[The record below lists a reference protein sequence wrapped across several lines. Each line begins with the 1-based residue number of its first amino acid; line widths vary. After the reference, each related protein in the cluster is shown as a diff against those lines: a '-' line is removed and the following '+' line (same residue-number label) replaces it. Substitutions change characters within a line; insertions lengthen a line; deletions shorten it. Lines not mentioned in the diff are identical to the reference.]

1 MPGRA
6 PVDGVSRATRT
17 SKSRAITILGH
28 LISRKALIEFTMCS
42 SPGLINL
49 GDGLTYYE
57 FFAGGG
63 MARAG
68 LGPNWR
74 CLFANDFSQTKV
86 SAYVDNWGDDHIH
99 LGDVALI
106 EKSQLPSQA
115 AMAWASFP
123 CQDLSL
129 AGAYAGLG
137 EVGAKMTRSGTFW
150 HFWSL
155 MKGLQR
161 EGRKPKTIVLENV
174 YGALTSRGG
183 ADFVAI
189 SNALADGG
197 YRFGAVVIDAAHFVP
212 QSRPR
217 VFFIAVD
224 ASAPVPGALLRDA
237 PSPVWHPAALTRAQ
251 SLLRGHARDS
261 WLWWN
266 MPKPPERRVD
276 LVDVIEAAPSD
287 VRWHSPVETERL
299 LAMMSDLN
307 HQKVMCAQRAGGR
320 SVGAVYRR
328 TRPDENAVKRQ
339 RAEVRFDGLAG
350 CLRTPGGGSSR
361 QTVIVVEQGSIRS
374 RLLSSR
380 EAARLM
386 GLPDSYKMPRRYN
399 EAYHLAGDGVCVGVV
414 RFLAEVLLE
423 PLVWAGRETQTIAA
437 E

>member
-1 MPGRA
+1 
-6 PVDGVSRATRT
+6 
-17 SKSRAITILGH
+17 
-28 LISRKALIEFTMCS
+28 
-42 SPGLINL
+42 L
-49 GDGLTYYE
+49 GDDLTYYE

-68 LGPNWR
+68 LGSNWR
-74 CLFANDFSQTKV
+74 CLFANDFSPTKV
-86 SAYVDNWGDDHIH
+86 AAYVENWGSDHIH
-99 LGDVALI
+99 LGDVALV
-106 EKSQLPSQA
+106 ETSQLPSQA

-129 AGAYAGLG
+129 AGACAGLG
-137 EVGAKMTRSGTFW
+137 EVGAKMTRSGAFW

-197 YRFGAVVIDAAHFVP
+197 YRFGAVAIDAAHFVP

-217 VFFIAVD
+217 VFFVAVD
-224 ASAPVPGALLRDA
+224 ASVPVPSALVRGA
-237 PSPVWHPAALTRAQ
+237 PSSIWHPVALTRAQ
-251 SLLRGHARDS
+251 SLLRGNARDS

-266 MPKPPERRVD
+266 MPQPPKRAVD
-276 LVDVIEAAPSD
+276 LVDVIEASPAD
-287 VRWHSPVETERL
+287 VCWHPPLETERL
-299 LAMMSDLN
+299 LAMMSEVN
-307 HQKVMCAQRAGGR
+307 RQKVMCAQLAGGR
-320 SVGAVYRR
+320 VVGAVYRR
-328 TRPDENAVKRQ
+328 TRPDENGVKQQ
-339 RAEVRFDGLAG
+339 RAEVRFDGVAG

-361 QTVIVVEQGSIRS
+361 QTIIDVEQGRVRT
-374 RLLSSR
+374 RLLSTR

-386 GLPDSYKMPRRYN
+386 GLPDSYKMPLRYN
-399 EAYHLAGDGVCVGVV
+399 EAYHLAGDGVCVSVV

-423 PLVWAGRETQTIAA
+423 PLAYARYQTQTIAA